1 MRALIGIIYM
11 GVAAAAI
18 MLPAGAWAQDGSA
31 RPTAGIARPGTAEA
45 ETATP
50 GESSMPAALRT
61 APTMP
66 KERASMQHVFDSLP
80 PDMQE
85 ELLKETDYARAL
97 CNANTIFATYQDCDC
112 IAVKFLDNR
121 LSQGPGK
128 HTYTVL
134 NQVSEEC
141 VNQPAIAGYHYK
153 TCLQRMDTYDP
164 KYAVRID
171 EMCACTG
178 KEVAKAYAYR
188 PSNSLRYQTRL
199 AVGAQK
205 KCGYEQLMRDFM
217 IDNQMQEAQKK
228 NYLP

>member
-1 MRALIGIIYM
+1 MCFIILGI
-11 GVAAAAI
+11 AAAA
-18 MLPAGAWAQDGSA
+18 LLPPAGARAQDGSA
-31 RPTAGIARPGTAEA
+31 RPTPGVARPGTPEA
-45 ETATP
+45 ETAVP
-50 GESSMPAALRT
+50 GESRMPAATHT
-61 APTMP
+61 APARGPMP
-66 KERASMQHVFDSLP
+66 SMQHVFDSLP

-85 ELLKETDYARAL
+85 ELLKETDYARNL
-97 CNANTIFATYQDCDC
+97 CNANSIFATYQDCDC

-134 NQVSEEC
+134 NQVSGEC

-153 TCLQRMDTYDP
+153 TCLQRMETQDP
-164 KYAVRID
+164 KYAVAID

-199 AVGAQK
+199 AVAAQK
-205 KCGYEQLMRDFM
+205 KCGYEQLMNQFM